1 MLESDETF
9 QRETDTT
16 SLTVDARPYRTYSF
30 FVSAKTVVG
39 YGPFGTDVIIRTPES
54 GEYPPTIS
62 HAPWA
67 RGCIYKIVLLPVFR
81 VLAHDQSHPPP
92 PPPPPLFLLL
102 LAFRLLERGGGL
114 DSRLGCVFTCMGSCF
129 TRPFLLSFI
138 SAQLPAMY
146 LRTLVRKSLGRT
158 VSD

>member
-1 MLESDETF
+1 MGVSAMATSPHSITLNWSPPPPSEQNGPIIGYIINVTVLESDETF

-81 VLAHDQSHPPP
+81 VLAHDQS
-92 PPPPPLFLLL
+92 PPPPL
-102 LAFRLLERGGGL
+102 
-114 DSRLGCVFTCMGSCF
+114 CF
-129 TRPFLLSFI
+129 CCCWLF
-138 SAQLPAMY
+138 
-146 LRTLVRKSLGRT
+146 
-158 VSD
+158 DC